1 MTKPAENIYENITQ
15 LDVELASYYYPILVG
30 VAKASHEALIS
41 YSELV
46 ETAKKL
52 HPENANVQNAIAV
65 STGRRLDVVR
75 RFTNGKN
82 YPDITSIV
90 VNKSSGEC
98 GQGFTR
104 SFNPEEAR
112 NTVYNFDWSNVAN
125 EFDVF
130 VTHTKTAIIPRK
142 AIKDPE
148 ARQLMFN
155 YYTEHKA
162 TLPKNISDHR
172 DFIIDMIKEGFAVEE
187 AFNTAIN
194 AVI

>member
-1 MTKPAENIYENITQ
+1 MTNTTENIYENITQ
-15 LDVELASYYYPILVG
+15 LDIELASFYYPILVSI
-30 VAKASHEALIS
+30 AKNDSDALIS

-52 HPENANVQNAIAV
+52 HPENTNIQNAIAV

-75 RFTNGKN
+75 RFTNEKN

-104 SFNPEEAR
+104 SFNPTEVR
-112 NTVYNFDWSNVAN
+112 TKVYSFDWSNVAT

-130 VTHTKTAIIPRK
+130 VANTKTAIIPRK
-142 AIKDPE
+142 AIKDSE
-148 ARQLMFN
+148 ARERMYN
-155 YYTEHKA
+155 YYVNNKDQ
-162 TLPKNISDHR
+162 LPKNITEFR
-172 DFIIDMIKEGFAVEE
+172 EFIIDMLKEGFKEEE
-187 AFNTAIN
+187 AFSAALKN
-194 AVI
+194 

>member
-15 LDVELASYYYPILVG
+15 LDIELASFYYPILVSI
-30 VAKASHEALIS
+30 AKNDSDALIS

-52 HPENANVQNAIAV
+52 HPENTNIQNAIAV

-75 RFTNGKN
+75 RFTNEKN

-104 SFNPEEAR
+104 SFNPTEVR
-112 NTVYNFDWSNVAN
+112 TKVYSFDWSNVAS

-130 VTHTKTAIIPRK
+130 VAHTKTAIVPRK

-155 YYTEHKA
+155 YYTEHKL